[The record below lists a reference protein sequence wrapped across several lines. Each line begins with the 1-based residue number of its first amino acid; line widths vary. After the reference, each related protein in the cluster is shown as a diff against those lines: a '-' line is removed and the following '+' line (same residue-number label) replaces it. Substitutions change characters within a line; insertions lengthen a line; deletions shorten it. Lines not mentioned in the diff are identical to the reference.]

1 MHREGSTPVKL
12 LYLTDTHIRASSP
25 QNRTDD
31 FVETL
36 KSKFR
41 EVNEIVRRE
50 MVDAILHGGDF
61 FDIPSPSLAV
71 CADFISLMRDAG
83 VPIYGIAGNHDVF
96 GHNPDTLP
104 RTMLGFM
111 DRIGLVKL
119 IHPGQPLFLEKNGV
133 KVQVTGQHYH
143 YDLDRRD
150 PRLDY
155 VIDRVEADV
164 GIHLVHGMLMDRA
177 FIEGV
182 AHTRVDQ
189 ILDTKAHLTLC
200 GHNHMGWP
208 EVKHEGK
215 IFYNPGGFVRL
226 SNHPA
231 DAGRTPQ
238 VLLLDTTSGELVMKK
253 IKLTTAPPGD
263 ECLDRSK
270 HEEMAFMQQ
279 RLADFVQGIRAA
291 GDYKVIDIGAIIDE
305 IASRDGLNAE
315 VREEAMKRIA
325 AAQERLSTGESAS

>member
-1 MHREGSTPVKL
+1 MKL
-12 LYLTDTHIRASSP
+12 LFLTDTHIRASSP

-31 FVETL
+31 FVNTL
-36 KSKFR
+36 KNKFR
-41 EVNEIVRRE
+41 EVNEIAKRE
-50 MVDAILHGGDF
+50 GVHAILHGGDF

-71 CADFISLMRDAG
+71 CGDFVSIMGEAG

-104 RTMLGFM
+104 RTMLGFI

-119 IHPGQPLFLEKNGV
+119 IHPGQPLFLEQNGIR
-133 KVQVTGQHYH
+133 VQVTGQHYH

-155 VIDRVEADV
+155 CVDSVEADV
-164 GIHLVHGMLMDRA
+164 GIHMVHGM
-177 FIEGV
+177 EGV

-189 ILDTKAHLTLC
+189 IMDTKAHLTLC

-208 EVKHEGK
+208 EVKHDGK

-238 VLLLDTTSGELVMKK
+238 VLILDMTSGKMEIKK
-253 IKLTTAPPGD
+253 IKLTSAPKGE
-263 ECLDRSK
+263 ECLDRTK
-270 HEEMAFMQQ
+270 NEEAAFMQS
-279 RLADFVQGIRAA
+279 RLADFVQGIKAA
-291 GDYKVIDIGAIIDE
+291 GEYKVIDIGAIIDE
-305 IASRDGLNAE
+305 IAGRDGLPKSI
-315 VREEAMKRIA
+315 REEAMARIA
-325 AAQERLSTGESAS
+325 AAQERLSIGENA

>member
-1 MHREGSTPVKL
+1 MKL

-31 FVETL
+31 FVTTL
-36 KSKFR
+36 KNKMR
-41 EVNEIVRRE
+41 EVNEIAQRE
-50 MVDAILHGGDF
+50 GVQAILHGGDF

-71 CADFISLMRDAG
+71 SGDFVSIMSEAG
-83 VPIYGIAGNHDVF
+83 VPIYGIAGNHDIF

-104 RTMLGFM
+104 RTVLGFL
-111 DRIGLVKL
+111 DRLGIVKL
-119 IHPGQPLFLEKNGV
+119 IHPGQPLLLKHND
-133 KVQVTGQHYH
+133 VQVQISGQHYH

-155 VIDRVEADV
+155 VIDHVEGDI
-164 GIHLVHGMLMDRA
+164 GIHLVHGMLMDKA

-200 GHNHMGWP
+200 GHNHIGWP
-208 EVKHEGK
+208 EVKHDGK
-215 IFYNPGGFVRL
+215 IFYNPGGLTRL

-238 VLLLDTTSGELVMKK
+238 VLILDMTGGELK
-253 IKLTTAPPGD
+253 IKKVKLKSAPPG
-263 ECLDRSK
+263 EEVLDRSK
-270 HEEMAFMQQ
+270 NEEAAFMQQ
-279 RLADFVQGIRAA
+279 RLAEFVQGIKAA

-305 IASRDGLNAE
+305 IAGREGLPTF
-315 VREEAMKRIA
+315 VREEAMSRIA
-325 AAQERLSTGESAS
+325 AAQERLSKGEGER

>member
-1 MHREGSTPVKL
+1 VKL

-31 FVETL
+31 FVATL
-36 KSKFR
+36 KNKFR
-41 EVNEIVRRE
+41 EVNEIAKRE
-50 MVDAILHGGDF
+50 QVDAILHGGDF

-71 CADFISLMRDAG
+71 CGDFVALMGDAG

-111 DRIGLVKL
+111 DRLRLVQL

-150 PRLDY
+150 PKLDY
-155 VIDRVEADV
+155 VIDSVEADV

-182 AHTRVDQ
+182 AHSRVDQ

-208 EVKHEGK
+208 EVKHDGK

-231 DAGRTPQ
+231 DASRTPQ
-238 VLLLDTTSGELVMKK
+238 VLILDMTSGELQIKK
-253 IKLTTAPPGD
+253 IRLKSAPPGD
-263 ECLDRSK
+263 EVLDRSK
-270 HEEMAFMQQ
+270 NEEAAFMQQ
-279 RLADFVQGIRAA
+279 RLADFVQGIKAA

-305 IASRDGLNAE
+305 IAGRDGLPSG

-325 AAQERLSTGESAS
+325 SAQERLSVGENDR

>member
-1 MHREGSTPVKL
+1 MKL
-12 LYLTDTHIRASSP
+12 LFLTDTHIRASAP

-31 FVETL
+31 FVTTL
-36 KSKFR
+36 KNKFR
-41 EVNEIVRRE
+41 EVNEIARRE
-50 MVDAILHGGDF
+50 GVDAILHGGDL

-71 CADFISLMRDAG
+71 CGDFVSIMSESG

-104 RTMLGFM
+104 RTMLGFL
-111 DRIGLVKL
+111 DRIGLYRL
-119 IHPGQPLFLEKNGV
+119 IHPGQPLFLEKGGV
-133 KVQVTGQHYH
+133 RVQVTGQHYH

-155 VIDRVEADV
+155 VIDTVEADV

-177 FIEGV
+177 FMDGV

-189 ILDTKAHLTLC
+189 ILDTKADLTLC
-200 GHNHMGWP
+200 GHNHLGWN
-208 EVKHEGK
+208 EVVHEGK
-215 IFYNPGGFVRL
+215 IFYNPGGLVRL

-238 VLLLDTTSGELVMKK
+238 VLILDTASGRLEMRK
-253 IKLTTAPPGD
+253 IRLQSAPPGD
-263 ECLDRSK
+263 EALDRTK
-270 HEEMAFMQQ
+270 KEESTFMQQ
-279 RLADFVQGIRAA
+279 KLADFVQGIKAA

-305 IASRDGLNAE
+305 IAGREGLPQH
-315 VREEAMKRIA
+315 VREEAMSRIA
-325 AAQERLSTGESAS
+325 AAQERLSVGVNDR

>member
-1 MHREGSTPVKL
+1 MKL

-25 QNRTDD
+25 QNRTDN

-36 KSKFR
+36 QNKFR
-41 EVNEIVRRE
+41 EVNEIARRE
-50 MVDAILHGGDF
+50 GVDAILHGGDF

-83 VPIYGIAGNHDVF
+83 VPIYGIAGNHDIF

-111 DRIGLVKL
+111 DRIGLVRL
-119 IHPGQPLFLEKNGV
+119 IHPGQPLYLEKNGI

-155 VIDRVEADV
+155 VIDSVEADV

-189 ILDTKAHLTLC
+189 ILETKAHLTLC

-208 EVKHEGK
+208 EVKHEDK

-238 VLLLDTTSGELVMKK
+238 VLILDTTSGALQIKK
-253 IKLTTAPPGD
+253 IKLTSALPG
-263 ECLDRSK
+263 EQCLDRSK
-270 HEEMAFMQQ
+270 QEESAFMQQ
-279 RLADFVQGIRAA
+279 RLADFVQGIKAA

-305 IASRDGLNAE
+305 IASRDGVKAE
-315 VREEAMKRIA
+315 VREEAMNRIA
-325 AAQERLSTGESAS
+325 LAQERLSIGESRS

>member
-1 MHREGSTPVKL
+1 MKL

-31 FVETL
+31 FVMTL
-36 KSKFR
+36 KNKFQ
-41 EVNEIVRRE
+41 EVNDIARRE
-50 MVDAILHGGDF
+50 GVSAILHGGDF
-61 FDIPSPSLAV
+61 FDIPSPSLSV
-71 CADFISLMRDAG
+71 CGDFVSLMGQAG

-104 RTMLGFM
+104 RTMLGFIA
-111 DRIGLVKL
+111 RIGVVRL
-119 IHPGQPLFLEKNGV
+119 IHPGQPVILEDKGV
-133 KVQVTGQHYH
+133 RVQVTGQHYH

-155 VIDRVEADV
+155 VVDNVEADV

-200 GHNHMGWP
+200 GHNHLGWP
-208 EVKHEGK
+208 EVKHDGK
-215 IFYNPGGFVRL
+215 IFYNPGGLVRM

-238 VLLLDTTSGELVMKK
+238 VLILDMTGGELKIKK

-270 HEEMAFMQQ
+270 NEEAAFSQQ
-279 RLADFVQGIRAA
+279 RLAEFVQGIKAA

-305 IASRDGLNAE
+305 IAGREGLPSD
-315 VREEAMKRIA
+315 VREEAMARIA
-325 AAQERLSTGESAS
+325 AAQERLSVQ

>member
-1 MHREGSTPVKL
+1 MKL
-12 LYLTDTHIRASSP
+12 LFLTDTHIRASSP

-31 FVETL
+31 FVTTL
-36 KSKFR
+36 KNKFR
-41 EVNEIVRRE
+41 EVNEIAKRE
-50 MVDAILHGGDF
+50 GVHAILHGGDF

-71 CADFISLMRDAG
+71 CGDFVSIMGEAG

-104 RTMLGFM
+104 RTMLGFI

-119 IHPGQPLFLEKNGV
+119 IHPGKPLFLEKDGIR
-133 KVQVTGQHYH
+133 VQVSGQHYH

-155 VIDRVEADV
+155 CVDSVEADV
-164 GIHLVHGMLMDRA
+164 GIHMVHGMLMDRA
-177 FIEGV
+177 FMEGV

-189 ILDTKAHLTLC
+189 IVDTKAHLTLC

-208 EVKHEGK
+208 EVKHDGK

-238 VLLLDTTSGELVMKK
+238 VLILDMTSGKLEIRK
-253 IKLTTAPPGD
+253 IKLSSAPKGE
-263 ECLDRSK
+263 ECLDRTK
-270 HEEMAFMQQ
+270 NEEAAFMQQ
-279 RLADFVQGIRAA
+279 RLADFVQGIKSA

-305 IASRDGLNAE
+305 IAGRDGLPKSI
-315 VREEAMKRIA
+315 REEAMARIA
-325 AAQERLSTGESAS
+325 SAQERLSIGENDR